1 MRNASTVSESTQ
13 PRPRHRMIDR
23 MAAILEAA
31 ARSREGLTLSE
42 LARAIDSPVSSA
54 QDLVN
59 GLVATGYL
67 DESDRRYTLGP
78 APYVLN
84 LIVGRP
90 VVSVVPHEDLV
101 ALHEETGL
109 TAVLA
114 VAVGKDVYYID
125 HSSADTRFAYLAEN
139 RVRRSLL
146 RTSSGWVLLAHM
158 DRRDL
163 WSHLQGAPP
172 EDQQRV
178 DDFLDEMPRIL
189 ETGTCATVKSSDA
202 GDGVAIAVREHA
214 RVVAAVTL
222 VGTREEI
229 DPQRARLAGILRE
242 ASSRWH

>member
-1 MRNASTVSESTQ
+1 
-13 PRPRHRMIDR
+13 MIDR
-23 MAAILEAA
+23 MAALLEAA
-31 ARSREGLTLSE
+31 ARSRDGLTLSE
-42 LARAIDSPVSSA
+42 LARAVDSPVSST

-67 DESDRRYTLGP
+67 DETGRRYTLGP

-84 LIVGRP
+84 LIVDRP
-90 VVSVVPHEDLV
+90 AVSVVPHEDLV
-101 ALHEETGL
+101 RLHEQTGL

-114 VAVGKDVYYID
+114 VAVGKFVYYID

-163 WSHLQGAPP
+163 WSHLQEAPAD
-172 EDQQRV
+172 EQERI

-189 ETGTCATVKSSDA
+189 ESGVCATVKSSDV
-202 GDGVAIAVREHA
+202 GDGVAIAVREA
-214 RVVAAVTL
+214 GRVVAAVTL

-229 DPQRARLAGILRE
+229 DPQRAHLADLLRT
-242 ASSRWH
+242 AAARWH

>member
-1 MRNASTVSESTQ
+1 
-13 PRPRHRMIDR
+13 MIDR
-23 MAAILEAA
+23 VAAILEAA
-31 ARSREGLTLSE
+31 ARSRQGLTLSE
-42 LARAIDSPVSSA
+42 LARAVDSPVSSA

-67 DESDRRYTLGP
+67 DETDRRYTLGP

-84 LIVGRP
+84 LIVDRP
-90 VVSVVPHEDLV
+90 VVSVVPHADLV
-101 ALHEETGL
+101 RLHEQTGL

-114 VAVGKDVYYID
+114 VAVGTDVYYID

-146 RTSSGWVLLAHM
+146 RTSSGWVLLAHR

-178 DDFLDEMPRIL
+178 DDFLDELPRIL
-189 ETGTCATVKSSDA
+189 ETGVCATVKSSDA
-202 GDGVAIAVREHA
+202 GDGVAIAVREEG

-229 DPQRARLAGILRE
+229 DPQRAHLADVLRQ
-242 ASSRWH
+242 ASTHWH

>member
-1 MRNASTVSESTQ
+1 MTDYTQ
-13 PRPRHRMIDR
+13 ARPRHRMIDR

-42 LARAIDSPVSSA
+42 LARAIESPVSSA

-84 LIVGRP
+84 LIVDRP
-90 VVSVVPHEDLV
+90 VVSVVPHADLV
-101 ALHEETGL
+101 ALHEQTGL

-114 VAVGKDVYYID
+114 VAVGRDIYYID

-139 RVRRSLL
+139 HVRRSLL

-172 EDQQRV
+172 QDQQRV

-189 ETGTCATVKSSDA
+189 ETGVCATIKSSDA
-202 GDGVAIAVREHA
+202 GDGVAIAVREGG

-222 VGTREEI
+222 VGTRGEI
-229 DPQRARLAGILRE
+229 DPQRPKLADLLRAASARWR
-242 ASSRWH
+242 